1 MELSDIQG
9 EETKPSPW
17 GLWTTLGF
25 SCLIILSYFVCG
37 IFITAGF
44 VGLTYPPE
52 AKPDLNQLISNG
64 LLVTLAVLISSPVI
78 IGLTVFFAR
87 LRKGLSLKDYL
98 SFHEMDWRSIL
109 QWSFILLLFAAASDG
124 LNLLFKRPVVQE
136 FLLNVYLSAPSKPL
150 LWIALIVASPLSE
163 EVFFRGFLF
172 KGIHHSRLGAAGAIL
187 ISSLAWAPLHN
198 PYDLYGMATILAL
211 GLLFGLARLRT
222 NSVYTTIVMH
232 ALMNLI
238 AAMEVLVYLG
248 QTSRS
253 L

>member
-1 MELSDIQG
+1 MLRNDFQ
-9 EETKPSPW
+9 EEEAKPTPW

-37 IFITAGF
+37 IFVTAGF
-44 VGLTYPPE
+44 VGLNYPPE
-52 AKPDLNQLISNG
+52 AKPDLNELMSNG

-78 IGLTVFFAR
+78 IGLSVFFAR
-87 LRKGLSLKDYL
+87 LRSGISLKDYL
-98 SFHEMDWRSIL
+98 SFNEMHWISIL

-124 LNLLFKRPVVQE
+124 LTLLLKRPVVQE
-136 FLLNVYLSAPSKPL
+136 FLLNVYSSAPSKPL
-150 LWIALIVASPLSE
+150 LWIALIIASPLSE

-172 KGIHHSRLGAAGAIL
+172 KGVHSSKLGAAGAIL

-198 PYDLYGMATILAL
+198 LYDLYGMATILAL
-211 GLLFGLARLRT
+211 GLLLGLARLRT

-238 AAMEVLVYLG
+238 AAMEVLFYLG
-248 QTSRS
+248 QTSKG